1 MDSKTAQLV
10 AEWRASWTPKERELH
25 DLATVMLKKNIKVD
39 LEKDNGSYYAEKCHA
54 FRAWRKANN
63 K

>member
-1 MDSKTAQLV
+1 MDSKTQKLL
-10 AEWRASWTPKERELH
+10 AEWQSSLTPKERELH
-25 DLATVMLKKNIKVD
+25 ELAALMLKKTLKAD

-54 FRAWRKANN
+54 FKAWLKAQA